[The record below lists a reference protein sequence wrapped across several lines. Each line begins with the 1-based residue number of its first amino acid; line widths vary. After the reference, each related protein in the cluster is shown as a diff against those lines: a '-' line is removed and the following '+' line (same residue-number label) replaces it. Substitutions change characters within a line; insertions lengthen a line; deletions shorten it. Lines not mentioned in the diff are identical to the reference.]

1 MAYPTGINFQLEG
14 AVAGLRPI
22 AETTTTQH
30 HAIGTQA
37 LAKDFNYGAAK
48 FLYLA
53 GVAST
58 VPGDFVC
65 YNLKTGATVRA
76 VHGGATSTGPGA
88 VAMSANIDG
97 QWGWYCVF
105 GAVPVAAATVAAD
118 LPLYLTATA
127 GALDDAVVTGDKIS
141 GAISRA
147 ATVAGFATCQLAY
160 PEISADDDVSSAAT
174 LRTDLDA
181 TVIVANAA
189 ATKASILKITLT
201 AEAENGGANTIEV
214 EGQVEDMAGLDAATA
229 REVLVRSLAV
239 TANEGDLSIGAGAN
253 PGTLIKAVN
262 PATGENVA
270 WITTTTAGHF
280 RFIVTNTAA
289 ETNLVQVSAN
299 GAVTAVLKLTFA

>member
-1 MAYPTGINFQLEG
+1 MAYPTVAYQLQSP
-14 AVAGLRPI
+14 GLRPI
-22 AETTTTQH
+22 AESSTTQYH
-30 HAIGTQA
+30 PLGTRGVA
-37 LAKDFNYGAAK
+37 ADVTYGTAE
-48 FLYLA
+48 FIYLA

-88 VAMSANIDG
+88 VAMSANLAG
-97 QWGWYCVF
+97 QYGWYAIF
-105 GAVPVAAATVAAD
+105 GAVPVVAATVAAD
-118 LPLYLTATA
+118 APLYLTSTA
-127 GALDDAVVTGDKIS
+127 GSLDDSVVSGDKID
-141 GAISRA
+141 GMISRA
-147 ATVAGFATCQLAY
+147 ATAAGYATCQLAY
-160 PEISADDDVSSAAT
+160 PAIAADDDAATDAT

-201 AEAENGGANTIEV
+201 AEAEIGGANTIEV
-214 EGQVEDMAGLDAATA
+214 EGQVEDLAGLDAATA
-229 REVLVRSLAV
+229 REVMVRSLAV

-253 PGTLIKAVN
+253 PGTLVKAVN

-280 RFIVTNTAA
+280 RFIVTNTAV
-289 ETNLVQVSAN
+289 ESNIVQVTAN
-299 GAVTAVLKLTFA
+299 GAVAAVLKLTFA